1 MRVRDLP
8 PQLRTLDSWGKRTQ
22 AAAMGMRAVTSF
34 KSLAKPVSEQVA
46 ELLTT
51 NAERLTKRT
60 QLKRTPYTVLGQP
73 ESEVCRILCRYYV

>member
-1 MRVRDLP
+1 
-8 PQLRTLDSWGKRTQ
+8 
-22 AAAMGMRAVTSF
+22 MGMRAVTSF

-51 NAERLTKRT
+51 NAERLTRRT

-73 ESEVCRILCRYYV
+73 VSEVCRIYAGTMYSTHGRILTENALRTVATAIAID